1 MAMRVI
7 VIANDGDGDPG
18 WVGEHLR
25 QVHGAE
31 LVRCWR
37 EDVTSWPDL
46 HGVDLVVSLGSD
58 WSVYWD
64 HVQDSVQ
71 AEAALIHAA
80 HDAARPVLGICFG
93 AQITALALGG
103 SVQTAPQPEVGWFG
117 IDLLG
122 DAPFD
127 SGPWFQWHGDRI
139 TPPPGASVL
148 ATSPAAVQAFASQRT
163 LAVQFHP
170 EVTQAMVQ
178 RWASGGGVA
187 ELERLGV
194 DRDAVLTDT
203 ARLADTRRHAAG
215 RIVDS
220 VIAGTL

>member
-1 MAMRVI
+1 MRVI

-25 QVHGAE
+25 QVHGAQ

-37 EDVTSWPDL
+37 EDAASWPDL

-64 HVQDSVQ
+64 HVHQAVQ
-71 AEAALIHAA
+71 AETAFIRAA

-93 AQITALALGG
+93 AQVAAVALGG
-103 SVQTAPQPEVGWFG
+103 SVHSAPQPEVGWFG
-117 IDLLG
+117 IDLLA

-127 SGPWFQWHGDRI
+127 SGPWFQWHGDCI
-139 TPPPGASVL
+139 TPPPAAAVL
-148 ATSPAAVQAFASQRT
+148 ATSPVAIQAFALNRT

-170 EVTQAMVQ
+170 EVTEAMVQ
-178 RWASGGGVA
+178 RWASGAGSG
-187 ELERLGV
+187 ELTRLGV
-194 DRDAVLTDT
+194 DCDAVLTDT
-203 ARLADTRRHAAG
+203 ARLAGTRRQAAG
-215 RIVDS
+215 RLVDS
-220 VIAGTL
+220 VIAGVA